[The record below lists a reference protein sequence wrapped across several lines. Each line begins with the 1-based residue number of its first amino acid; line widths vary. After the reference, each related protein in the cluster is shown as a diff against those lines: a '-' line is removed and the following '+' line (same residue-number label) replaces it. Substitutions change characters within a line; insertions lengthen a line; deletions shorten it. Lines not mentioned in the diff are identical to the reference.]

1 MGIIIGI
8 VLILA
13 VAAFFAVMTCK
24 SKHSD
29 LFRWLLIAI
38 FVAICITWVVPYGYF
53 NGSTYGEVAMKRIG
67 LADLPSLLYYA
78 AYFGLTTI
86 IYLFILGGF
95 YGILSKTKSYSAL
108 VSKIA
113 KKLKGKET
121 NLKVYLNYTDD
132 KISFEIK

>member
-53 NGSTYGEVAMKRIG
+53 NGATYGEVAMKELVLQIFHHFYIT
-67 LADLPSLLYYA
+67 LLILDLQLL
-78 AYFGLTTI
+78 FT
-86 IYLFILGGF
+86 YLFLAVSMEF
-95 YGILSKTKSYSAL
+95 YL
-108 VSKIA
+108 
-113 KKLKGKET
+113 KL
-121 NLKVYLNYTDD
+121 NHIVL
-132 KISFEIK
+132 

>member
-67 LADLPSLLYYA
+67 LADLPSLYITLLILDLQLL
-78 AYFGLTTI
+78 FT
-86 IYLFILGGF
+86 YLFLVVSMEF
-95 YGILSKTKSYSAL
+95 YL
-108 VSKIA
+108 
-113 KKLKGKET
+113 KL
-121 NLKVYLNYTDD
+121 NHIVL
-132 KISFEIK
+132 

>member
-13 VAAFFAVMTCK
+13 VTAFFAVMTCK

-38 FVAICITWVVPYGYF
+38 FAAICITWVVPYGYF

-67 LADLPSLLYYA
+67 LSDLPSLLYYA

-86 IYLFILGGF
+86 IYLFKKDMINLNEIILNN
-95 YGILSKTKSYSAL
+95 SKNDIETI
-108 VSKIA
+108 VKI
-113 KKLKGKET
+113 GD
-121 NLKVYLNYTDD
+121 NL
-132 KISFEIK
+132 E

>member
-38 FVAICITWVVPYGYF
+38 FVAILCTSV
-53 NGSTYGEVAMKRIG
+53 
-67 LADLPSLLYYA
+67 
-78 AYFGLTTI
+78 
-86 IYLFILGGF
+86 
-95 YGILSKTKSYSAL
+95 LS
-108 VSKIA
+108 
-113 KKLKGKET
+113 
-121 NLKVYLNYTDD
+121 
-132 KISFEIK
+132 